1 VSGKIAGEPATTA
14 VVATTQGSAIVSQVA
29 AGAGTTA
36 VTGVV
41 KAPDPSA
48 NAVGVIQTTQRAV
61 SSQVAAGAGTTAV
74 TGAEP
79 GVLAEAALIIIIME
93 ATVGA
98 GAEATAGADV
108 VGFQQ
113 EMANGPAV
121 VNQGM
126 KVIML
131 LLILLWNQKNLHQM
145 LILLRNQKNF
155 LHQKKWSLH
164 EGSRSKIER
173 RGETSYSKTN
183 KNKIN
188 EQGKVRLYH
197 SRNYTNSNIV
207 WSALKEVKP

>member
-1 VSGKIAGEPATTA
+1 

-145 LILLRNQKNF
+145 LILLRNQKNLHQMLILLRNQKNF

-188 EQGKVRLYH
+188 EQGKVHLYH